1 MYFKPILLTLVATA
15 LAAVAPAQDP
25 QLEYELQGVDVI
37 ERIGE
42 KIPLDLAFTDDN
54 GRSVKLAQYLKPGRP
69 LLITLNYADCPRLC
83 SYQLN
88 DLAKAMRD
96 MEWVAGSEF
105 VAITVSVNP
114 AETYKTSKQAKLRYL
129 GIVGKAEADAGW
141 HFLTSESDAD
151 IHALTDALGF
161 QYRFDPE
168 TGEYRHKA
176 ALFIVNSDGVIS
188 HYLRNLAYNPVDLQ
202 AQLKASSEG
211 KMGQPS
217 QDDSG
222 FGLNCFALEYT
233 DNISRAFN
241 MMRVG
246 GVGILLFLFSFVGYW
261 WYRELR
267 KPREEQVQ
275 AEAT

>member
-1 MYFKPILLTLVATA
+1 MHFKLIISTIVATT
-15 LAAVAPAQDP
+15 LAGAVHAQDP
-25 QLEYELQGVDVI
+25 QLEYELQGVDVV

-42 KIPLDLAFTDDN
+42 PIPRDLTFTDDN
-54 GRSVKLAQYLKPGRP
+54 GRSVKLAQYLKTGRP
-69 LLITLNYADCPRLC
+69 LLITLNYAECPRLC

-96 MEWVAGSEF
+96 MEWVAGREF
-105 VAITVSVNP
+105 VALTVSINP
-114 AETYKTSKQAKLRYL
+114 AETFKTAKQAKLRYL
-129 GIVGKAEADAGW
+129 GIVGKQEADAGW
-141 HFLTSESDAD
+141 HYLTSPSDAD

-161 QYRFDPE
+161 KYRFDPDS
-168 TGEYRHKA
+168 GEYRHKS
-176 ALFIVNSDGVIS
+176 ALFIVNGDGVIS
-188 HYLRNLAYNPVDLQ
+188 HYLRNLAYNPTDLQ
-202 AQLKASSEG
+202 AQLKASAEG
-211 KMGQPS
+211 KLGEPS

-241 MMRVG
+241 MMRLG

>member
-1 MYFKPILLTLVATA
+1 MHFKLIISTIVATT
-15 LAAVAPAQDP
+15 LAGAVHAQDP
-25 QLEYELQGVDVI
+25 QLEYELQGVDVV

-42 KIPLDLAFTDDN
+42 PIPRDLTFTDDN

-69 LLITLNYADCPRLC
+69 LLITLNYAECPRLC

-96 MEWVAGSEF
+96 MEWVAGREF
-105 VAITVSVNP
+105 VALTVSINP
-114 AETYKTSKQAKLRYL
+114 AETFKAAKQAKLRYL
-129 GIVGKAEADAGW
+129 GIVGKQEADAGW
-141 HFLTSESDAD
+141 HYLTSPSDAD

-161 QYRFDPE
+161 KYRFDPDS
-168 TGEYRHKA
+168 GEYRHKS
-176 ALFIVNSDGVIS
+176 ALFIVNGDGVIS
-188 HYLRNLAYNPVDLQ
+188 HYLRNLAYNPTDLQ
-202 AQLKASSEG
+202 AQLKASAEG
-211 KMGQPS
+211 KLGEPS

-241 MMRVG
+241 MMRLG

>member
-1 MYFKPILLTLVATA
+1 MIVATT
-15 LAAVAPAQDP
+15 LAGAVHAQDP

-42 KIPLDLAFTDDN
+42 PIPRDLTFTDDN
-54 GRSVKLAQYLKPGRP
+54 GRSVKLAQYLKTGRP
-69 LLITLNYADCPRLC
+69 LLITLNYAECPRLC

-96 MEWVAGSEF
+96 MEWVAGREF
-105 VAITVSVNP
+105 VALTVSINP
-114 AETYKTSKQAKLRYL
+114 AETFKTAKQAKLRYL
-129 GIVGKAEADAGW
+129 GIVGKQEADAGW
-141 HFLTSESDAD
+141 HYLTSPSDAD

-161 QYRFDPE
+161 KYRFDPDS
-168 TGEYRHKA
+168 GEYRHKS
-176 ALFIVNSDGVIS
+176 ALFIVNGDGVIS
-188 HYLRNLAYNPVDLQ
+188 HYLRNLAYNPTDLQ
-202 AQLKASSEG
+202 AQLKASAEG
-211 KMGQPS
+211 KLGEPS

-241 MMRVG
+241 MMRLG

>member
-1 MYFKPILLTLVATA
+1 MHFKLILSMIVAATLAG
-15 LAAVAPAQDP
+15 AVHAQDR

-42 KIPLDLAFTDDN
+42 PIPRELTFTDDN

-96 MEWVAGSEF
+96 MEWVAGREF
-105 VAITVSVNP
+105 VVLTVSINP
-114 AETYKTSKQAKLRYL
+114 AETYKTAKQAKLRYL
-129 GIVGKAEADAGW
+129 GIVAKAEADAGW
-141 HFLTSESDAD
+141 HYLTSESDAE

-161 QYRFDPE
+161 QYRFDAE
-168 TGEYRHKA
+168 TGEYRHKS
-176 ALFIVNSDGVIS
+176 ALFIVNGDGVIS
-188 HYLRNLAYNPVDLQ
+188 HYLRNLAYNPTDLQ

-211 KMGQPS
+211 RMGQPS

>member
-1 MYFKPILLTLVATA
+1 MLAATA
-15 LAAVAPAQDP
+15 FAASAAAQTAA
-25 QLEYELQGVDVI
+25 QLEYELQGVDVT

-42 KIPLDLAFTDDN
+42 KIPLDISFTDDN
-54 GRSVKLAQYLKPGRP
+54 DRTVTLAQYFKPGRP
-69 LLITLNYADCPRLC
+69 VLISLNYADCPRLC

-96 MEWVAGSEF
+96 MEWVAGREF
-105 VAITVSVNP
+105 IALTISVNP
-114 AETYKTSKQAKLRYL
+114 NEGYKSAKQAKLRYL
-129 GIVGKAEADAGW
+129 GVVGKQQADAGW
-141 HFLTSESDAD
+141 HFLTTTSDAD
-151 IHALTDALGF
+151 IHKLADALGF
-161 QYRFDPE
+161 QYRFDAE

-176 ALFIVNSDGVIS
+176 ALFVVNGDGVIS
-188 HYLRNLAYNPVDLQ
+188 HYLRNMAYDPTDLQ

-222 FGLNCFALEYT
+222 FGLNCFAFEYT
-233 DNISRAFN
+233 DNVSRAFN

-246 GVGILLFLFSFVGYW
+246 GVGILVFLFSFVGYW